1 MYVLFQGWIPGNEN
15 MEPSGKKSEKC
26 LFLKSSYPHPD
37 KGQGEVDVGYLFW
50 SDDVC
55 LRKKKRMKNGFRFLC
70 ERRREEIDSHTTF
83 PTRSAIEGQLFPT
96 I

>member
-1 MYVLFQGWIPGNEN
+1 

-26 LFLKSSYPHPD
+26 LFLKTYFAHPN
-37 KGQGEVDVGYLFW
+37 KKQGEVDMGYLYW

-70 ERRREEIDSHTTF
+70 ERSKEETFTETTL
-83 PTRSAIEGQLFPT
+83 PPRSAAEGM
-96 I
+96 